1 MRRGLSVADPARGED
16 PGRGI
21 RPPQIM
27 TMRHWI
33 TSFRVGCEDEHTG
46 IRQFSKYGVRPALHL
61 HGPTFNAHRR
71 LAHRFG

>member
-1 MRRGLSVADPARGED
+1 MRRGLGVADPARGED

-46 IRQFSKYGVRPALHL
+46 IR
-61 HGPTFNAHRR
+61 
-71 LAHRFG
+71 